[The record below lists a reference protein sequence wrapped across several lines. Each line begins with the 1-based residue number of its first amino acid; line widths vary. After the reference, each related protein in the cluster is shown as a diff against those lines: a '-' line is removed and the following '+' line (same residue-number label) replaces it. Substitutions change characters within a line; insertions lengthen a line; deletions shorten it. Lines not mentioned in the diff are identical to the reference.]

1 VTVGAEGAPSSPPVA
16 APTVDLHT
24 HSTASDGAASPAELA
39 QRASAAGLVAIA
51 LTDHDTIDGVAA
63 ARAAGVAAGVD
74 VIAGIELSANEGDQ
88 EVHLLGLHLSDVGP
102 IASMLDELR
111 LSRRRRA
118 HAIVEVLRAAGVPVT
133 LDAVL
138 AEAGT
143 GAVGRPH
150 VARALIAGGWV
161 RDQREAFDRYLG
173 AGRPANVA
181 KQRLSVAE
189 AIQMVHAAGGV
200 AVFAHPGRD
209 GTRARLEALQSAGLD
224 GVEVRHPSHS
234 AEDVAR
240 LGALADHLGLLPS
253 GGSDWHGATE
263 GPRVL
268 GALNVPA
275 TWAAL
280 QAEGARKYRAPLSG
294 TWNSANASRS

>member
-1 VTVGAEGAPSSPPVA
+1 M
-16 APTVDLHT
+16 PTVDLHT
-24 HSTASDGAASPAELA
+24 HSTASDGAASPNELA
-39 QRASAAGLVAIA
+39 ERAAAAGLVAIA
-51 LTDHDTIDGVAA
+51 LTDHDTIDGVTA
-63 ARAAGVAAGVD
+63 ARAAGATFGLE
-74 VIAGIELSANEGDQ
+74 VIAGIELSANDGDQ
-88 EVHLLGLHLSDVGP
+88 EVHLLGLHLADVAP
-102 IASMLDELR
+102 IAAMLDDLR
-111 LSRRRRA
+111 GARRRRA
-118 HAIVEVLRAAGVPVT
+118 ESIVSVLQAAGVPVT

-181 KQRLSVAE
+181 KQRLSVVD
-189 AIQMVHAAGGV
+189 AIQMVHSAGGV
-200 AVFAHPGRD
+200 AVVAHPGRD
-209 GTRARLEALQSAGLD
+209 GTRARLEALQSMGLD
-224 GVEVRHPSHS
+224 GVEIRHPSHS

-240 LGALADHLGLLPS
+240 LGALATHLQLLPS

-275 TWAAL
+275 AWATL
-280 QAEGARKYRAPLSG
+280 QAERARNYRPTGNG
-294 TWNSANASRS
+294 TWSSATASRS